1 MAPGSEKM
9 EGQIFDSNK
18 ISLLTAI
25 REQGYNAADL
35 GTLPDKYVYYHD
47 YLKNILQ
54 PHGSSSN

>member
-1 MAPGSEKM
+1 M

-35 GTLPDKYVYYHD
+35 GTLPDKYIYYFE
-47 YLKNILQ
+47 NINLGIQ
-54 PHGSSSN
+54 FNNKQNQ

>member
-1 MAPGSEKM
+1 M

-54 PHGSSSN
+54 PHDSSSN